1 MRFLPYEFRLME
13 TSFLRNP
20 AAKSTCALIDDFDEM
35 VRVMVA
41 HLCDSRRGWA
51 TGRASPILATDQRRV
66 AHRLCRHHEPG
77 QVHCGS
83 NISV

>member
-1 MRFLPYEFRLME
+1 
-13 TSFLRNP
+13 
-20 AAKSTCALIDDFDEM
+20 
-35 VRVMVA
+35 VA

-83 NISV
+83 NISVYVTHADAFLDRLVHNAHRIDLGR